1 MFSNCKGRKHM
12 NIEKISE
19 IRSEIFEIRMA

>member
-12 NIEKISE
+12 NIEENIG